1 MAKKSK
7 KAAAKE
13 KTEEKES
20 PIRKYA
26 GVETGQRLTEWFT
39 HTFQENF
46 ESCQSDEEL
55 AKMTCKEFPMGKEYG
70 AGDIK
75 TARGRFNKGVLLKN
89 QEEIFVPDS
98 EEDYLP
104 EYDDE
109 GEAKAFRGRGSG
121 DEEEEEA
128 PEKKSKKGKKK
139 TKK

>member
-7 KAAAKE
+7 KAAAKD
-13 KTEEKES
+13 KEEKES

-26 GVETGQRLTEWFT
+26 GVESGQRLTEWFT

-46 ESCQSDEEL
+46 ENCHSDEEL
-55 AKMTCKEFPMGKEYG
+55 AKMTRKEFPMGKEYG

-89 QEEIFVPDS
+89 QSEIFAPDS
-98 EEDYLP
+98 EDDYLP
-104 EYDDE
+104 EFDDE
-109 GEAKAFRGRGSG
+109 GEAKAFRGRGG
-121 DEEEEEA
+121 DEEEEETTS
-128 PEKKSKKGKKK
+128 KKSKKGKKK